1 MCEEWREVR
10 GFPCYEVSDEGRVR
24 NTRSGRVLAKRPNK
38 KQKGYLQVLIRDD
51 KGVVR
56 SPLVHHLVVRA
67 FIGPIPPDLEVN
79 HKDGDKLNNRLDN
92 LEFMTRLENAQH
104 ALHVLGTYGRK
115 LDWQRV
121 RAIRRRLDDGVNA
134 RAIAAEEGVS
144 PRMIHKIK
152 RNKAWKEAAASA

>member
-1 MCEEWREVR
+1 
-10 GFPCYEVSDEGRVR
+10 
-24 NTRSGRVLAKRPNK
+24 
-38 KQKGYLQVLIRDD
+38 
-51 KGVVR
+51 
-56 SPLVHHLVVRA
+56 
-67 FIGPIPPDLEVN
+67 
-79 HKDGDKLNNRLDN
+79 
-92 LEFMTRLENAQH
+92 MTRLENAQH